1 MSLKYA
7 RIVVVFFFNK
17 SSILWNSVTGM
28 GRETTLR
35 QQQKELQR
43 LILHHFPFNNE
54 NSNPKNIDQLK
65 SFNYSLPL

>member
-1 MSLKYA
+1 
-7 RIVVVFFFNK
+7 VVVFFFNK

-35 QQQKELQR
+35 QQQQKELQR